1 MIYKDITETI
11 GNTPLVMLSHI
22 TENNARIAAKLE
34 SFNPMSSV
42 KDRIGLN
49 MIIEAEK
56 QGKIGPGSVIVEPT
70 SGNTG
75 IALAFVCASRGYRVI
90 LTMPESMS
98 IERRKLLKIFG
109 AEVVLTPASEGMKGA
124 IEKAQEIRN
133 STDGAFMP
141 QQFENPANPEMHRKT
156 TAEEIW
162 RDTKGEVDIFVAGV
176 GTGGTITGVGEVLKK
191 RKLSMTV
198 IAVEPVDSPVL
209 GGGKPGSHK
218 IQGIG
223 AGFIPSVLNM
233 DVVDEV
239 ISVKHT
245 DAGMMTRRLAKEE
258 GILAGI
264 SSGAALSAAVE
275 VAQRQENTGKLIVVL
290 LPDTGERYLST
301 WLFENGDL

>member
-1 MIYKDITETI
+1 MIYRNITETI
-11 GNTPLVMLSHI
+11 GNTPMIMLNRM
-22 TENNARIAAKLE
+22 TVNNVKIAVKLE

-42 KDRIGLN
+42 KDRIGLS
-49 MIIEAEK
+49 MILDAEK

-75 IALAFVCASRGYRVI
+75 ISLAFVCASRNYRLI

-124 IEKAQEIRN
+124 IEKAQEILN
-133 STDGAFMP
+133 ATEGAFMP
-141 QQFENPANPEMHRKT
+141 QQFNNPANPEIHRKT

-162 RDTKGEVDIFVAGV
+162 RDTNGEVDMVVAGV

-191 RKLSMTV
+191 RKPSIIA
-198 IAVEPVDSPVL
+198 IAVEPADSPVL
-209 GGGKPGSHK
+209 SGGESASHK

-223 AGFIPSVLNM
+223 AGFIPNVLNM
-233 DVVDEV
+233 DIVDKVIKVKHEDAGV
-239 ISVKHT
+239 IS
-245 DAGMMTRRLAKEE
+245 RRLAREE
-258 GILAGI
+258 GILVGI
-264 SSGAALSAAVE
+264 SAGAALWAALD
-275 VAQRQENTGKLIVVL
+275 VAKRPESVDKLIVAI

-301 WLFENGDL
+301 WLFENGDE